1 MTRLFQQLA
10 RVPVPEAASVLRI
23 QRQLSFV
30 ASPRGMQGL
39 SSPTENQTR
48 SPCLGRQGLSHWA
61 GSEVPSQRNLFNYVF
76 VSLFCAGSSWLHGFS
91 ALAASGLLVAVPPA
105 AGKGSRAQGAVVVP
119 LLPSCSVACGILPDQ
134 GPNPRLL
141 H

>member
-23 QRQLSFV
+23 QRQLSFL

-39 SSPTENQTR
+39 RPVPLALQDRVSATGPAVKSP
-48 SPCLGRQGLSHWA
+48 P
-61 GSEVPSQRNLFNYVF
+61 PRNLFSHVF

-91 ALAASGLLVAVPPA
+91 ALAASGLLVAVPLA
-105 AGKGSRAQGAVVVP
+105 AGKASRAQGAAVVP
-119 LLPSCSVACGILPDQ
+119 LQPSCSMACGILPDQ
-134 GPNPRLL
+134 GSNPRLL